1 MFLRLS
7 QGCWPV
13 GWPLRPV
20 PPGAAGVPSK
30 VSEALGADSRV
41 PGWLATGTQVL
52 LEPVWSSVTVCPVA
66 GVPEACFLA
75 GSTGW
80 SPTPSFTQQY
90 LGTSPWAQPRAGE
103 TAAGSPGRSL
113 PSGSHIAGVQ
123 ARRWRRLPDRK
134 DGLAER

>member
-80 SPTPSFTQQY
+80 SPTPSFTQQ
-90 LGTSPWAQPRAGE
+90 LPWDLTVGPAQGWGNSSRKPWEVPAFRKPHSRCAG
-103 TAAGSPGRSL
+103 
-113 PSGSHIAGVQ
+113 Q
-123 ARRWRRLPDRK
+123 ALEE
-134 DGLAER
+134 AS